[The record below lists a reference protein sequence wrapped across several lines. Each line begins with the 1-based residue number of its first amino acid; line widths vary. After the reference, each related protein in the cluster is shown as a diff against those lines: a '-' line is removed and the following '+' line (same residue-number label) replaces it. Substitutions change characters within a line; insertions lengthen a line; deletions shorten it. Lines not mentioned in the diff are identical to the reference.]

1 MDLKNILPENG
12 PPIEEVTKYLE
23 KYKNDLIVIKY
34 GGNVFIDRDIFNNFI
49 FDINILNKLGLS
61 IVVVHGGGPRIKKEL
76 EKSNIETKF
85 IRGLRVTDEKVINIV
100 EAVLIDFNNDI
111 VDSLKKRGSEAVTIN
126 TQNNNVIEVIPEA
139 KELGFVGIPNKIN
152 IDAIKNIVEKN
163 EIPVISPLGLGK
175 DNQTY
180 NINGDTA
187 AGAIAKSL
195 KSRRLLLMTNV
206 EGVLDKEKKLIEE
219 ISSSE
224 ILEMIKNEIITEGMI
239 PKINTCLDAVNNG
252 VTAVGIID
260 GRKKHS
266 ILFEIF
272 SDKGSG
278 TLIRNKT
285 ISGGMIPKIS
295 NCLDVASNGVKGV
308 CIIDG
313 RLDHSILFELL
324 SDKGSGT
331 LIRL

>member
-1 MDLKNILPENG
+1 MDFKKILPKDG
-12 PPIEEVTKYLE
+12 PPIDEVSKYIE

-34 GGNVFIDRDIFNNFI
+34 GGNVFIDRNIFDNFI
-49 FDINILNKLGLS
+49 TDIKILNNLGIS
-61 IVVVHGGGPRIKKEL
+61 IAVVHGGGPRIKREL
-76 EKSNIETKF
+76 EKSNIKSKF
-85 IRGLRVTDEKVINIV
+85 IRGLRVTDKNIIDII
-100 EAVLIDFNNDI
+100 ENVLIDFNNDI
-111 VDSLKKRGSEAVTIN
+111 VSSLKKLGTDAISIHTKK
-126 TQNNNVIEVIPEA
+126 NNIIKVIPEVE
-139 KELGFVGIPNKIN
+139 ELGYVGIPKEINNNIIEEVLNKNQVPI
-152 IDAIKNIVEKN
+152 
-163 EIPVISPLGLGK
+163 ISPLGLDL
-175 DNQTY
+175 DNKSY

-206 EGVLDKEKKLIEE
+206 DGVLDKKKKLIEE

-224 ILEMIKNEIITEGMI
+224 ILKMINDNTITEGMI

-278 TLIRNKT
+278 TLIRK
-285 ISGGMIPKIS
+285 
-295 NCLDVASNGVKGV
+295 
-308 CIIDG
+308 
-313 RLDHSILFELL
+313 
-324 SDKGSGT
+324 
-331 LIRL
+331 